1 MKKIL
6 VCLLA
11 FVLILSFTGCSR
23 EKMVDAPSGKPSESP
38 SVTPDS
44 VDSKLTESPSAVP
57 DANISKPDESKQ
69 EPVSERLSDA
79 FINTIKG
86 EKYYMSYTV
95 NVKGN
100 GQEMKMEVVLAM
112 DGKNSDTLVDMGGFK
127 MHSLLKDGKYYMI
140 NDSEKTYQILDV
152 PMDTNGAQMPSMDND
167 VVFTGSGTDTVNGKT
182 LPYDEYKTDEG
193 TARYFMD
200 GKNLYAM
207 VFKADSAEM
216 LMIVKELSTTIPAGM
231 LELPTDYKE
240 GEGTSFNF
248 SGEAEGTHDFG
259 KDENTVGEG
268 SSNWPASGLGFHL
281 PTYFG
286 SGKSKV
292 LENSE
297 DKVVIHME
305 SVPQED
311 ANDYFE
317 FVQLCFDK
325 EQKETNDNG
334 MRTYTAKNN
343 EGERFEL
350 TYKDGTMMIT
360 LNKD

>member
-11 FVLILSFTGCSR
+11 FVLILSFAGCSR
-23 EKMVDAPSGKPSESP
+23 EKMADGPSVKPLESP

-44 VDSKLTESPSAVP
+44 ADSKLIESPSAAP
-57 DANISKPDESKQ
+57 DANTSKPDESKQ
-69 EPVSERLSDA
+69 EPVSERLADA
-79 FINTIKG
+79 FINSIKG

-95 NVKGN
+95 NLKGN
-100 GQEMKMEVVLAM
+100 GQEVKMEVVLAV
-112 DGKNSDTLVDMGGFK
+112 DGKNSDTLVDMGGFM
-127 MHSLLKDGKYYMI
+127 MHSLLKDGTYYMI
-140 NDSEKTYQILDV
+140 NDSEKTYHILDV
-152 PMDTNGAQMPSMDND
+152 PMDTNGVQMPSLDND
-167 VVFTGSGTDTVNGKT
+167 VVYTGSGTDTVNGKT
-182 LPYDEYKTDEG
+182 LPYEEYKAEEG

-200 GKNLYAM
+200 GKKLYAM
-207 VFKADSAEM
+207 VFKSDTVEM
-216 LMIVKELSTTIPAGM
+216 VMIMKEFSTTIPAGM
-231 LELPTDYKE
+231 LELPPDYKA

-248 SGEAEGTHDFG
+248 SGEAQGTYDLG

-297 DKVVIHME
+297 DKVVIQME
-305 SVPQED
+305 SVPQDD
-311 ANDYFE
+311 ADDYFE
-317 FVQLCFDK
+317 FVKLCFDK

-350 TYKDGTMMIT
+350 TYKDGTMMII